1 MSRDL
6 SDLYQSLAADADQ
19 GGVAVPE
26 SIRRYAD
33 RRARV
38 RAVGGALAVAL
49 LVGGVVAGVQ
59 VGLPGQRDGLAPPA
73 TTPTPVVTTSPTLAP
88 SPTPSPSATS
98 PAGTP
103 SAPPTTATSAG
114 PRTPTSIPDRA
125 FFAPPAAYLKGEPTF
140 TEGDHVPDLCGADL
154 EDQMVQRRIR
164 LILYNLMP
172 HQPEDWTPYGSYYHT
187 ITIHRAGTA
196 DDWMADLRRAVRD
209 CPSEEIAP
217 GLVSRQRLLDSAEY
231 GDEAVL
237 FEMRSPARTD
247 AGEPASGERIQLVRA
262 IRVGDVVTVLWERGW
277 ESSGST
283 DRDQF
288 NDYSR
293 RAAQAVEDW
302 LD

>member
-6 SDLYQSLAADADQ
+6 SDLYQSLAADADE
-19 GGVAVPE
+19 GGLAVPE
-26 SIRRYAD
+26 SVRRYAD

-38 RAVGGALAVAL
+38 RAAGGVLAVAL

-59 VGLPGQRDGLAPPA
+59 MGLPGQRDGLAPPA
-73 TTPTPVVTTSPTLAP
+73 TTPTPAMTGPTPAPSLTPSRPATSPTGAP
-88 SPTPSPSATS
+88 STPSTTA
-98 PAGTP
+98 A
-103 SAPPTTATSAG
+103 SAPP
-114 PRTPTSIPDRA
+114 RTPRSIPDRA

-140 TEGDHVPDLCGADL
+140 TDGDHVPDLCGADL
-154 EDQMVQRRIR
+154 ADQVVQRRIR
-164 LILYNLMP
+164 LILYNLKP
-172 HQPEDWTPYGSYYHT
+172 NQPEDWTPYGSYHHT

-196 DDWMADLRRAVRD
+196 NDWMADLRRAVRD
-209 CPSEEIAP
+209 CSSQEIAP
-217 GLVSRQRLLDSAEY
+217 GLVSRQRLLDGGGH

-247 AGEPASGERIQLVRA
+247 SGEPASGERVQLVRA

-277 ESSGST
+277 ESSGSA

-288 NDYSR
+288 DDYSR
-293 RAAQAVEDW
+293 RAGRAVEAW